1 MVSNI
6 TVKKDDLTIEAVQST
21 KVELNSVNEGMVLL
35 VDYRTQVI
43 DLTI

>member
-1 MVSNI
+1 
-6 TVKKDDLTIEAVQST
+6 
-21 KVELNSVNEGMVLL
+21 VELNSVNEGMVLL